1 MATEEADTTAVVH
14 VPAAASV
21 VKPTPSG
28 KQMSMMARAQEPPRA
43 PAPAAP
49 APAPVQRSQ
58 FGGKQPSSLP
68 PSRVVQRHA
77 GGKQPAT
84 LPPTSSA
91 TPGLASSA
99 SHVPAPA
106 PIQHTG
112 GKQTALLARQRASNA
127 MPAPAAASQHTL
139 VHVTDTKEEQSIAH
153 GLPILQKLAQE
164 YDQTVTL
171 STDVAEV
178 RTVVHVHVSTC
189 EWCAPQR
196 RGRMCCV

>member
-1 MATEEADTTAVVH
+1 
-14 VPAAASV
+14 
-21 VKPTPSG
+21 
-28 KQMSMMARAQEPPRA
+28 
-43 PAPAAP
+43 
-49 APAPVQRSQ
+49 
-58 FGGKQPSSLP
+58 
-68 PSRVVQRHA
+68 
-77 GGKQPAT
+77 
-84 LPPTSSA
+84 
-91 TPGLASSA
+91 
-99 SHVPAPA
+99 
-106 PIQHTG
+106 
-112 GKQTALLARQRASNA
+112 
-127 MPAPAAASQHTL
+127 MPAPAAAPQHAL